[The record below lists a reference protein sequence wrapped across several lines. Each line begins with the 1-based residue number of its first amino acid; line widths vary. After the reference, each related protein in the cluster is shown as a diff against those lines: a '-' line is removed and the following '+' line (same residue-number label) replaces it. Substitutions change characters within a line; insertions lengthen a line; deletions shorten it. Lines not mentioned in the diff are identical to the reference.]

1 MTVHVLSTLPG
12 VTPGDSAPGS
22 TTAAL
27 LNAYIAGSVLPGDV
41 IDANCPISPN
51 GTIVVQGK
59 LGVAWRGAGAMGSR
73 ISPSGH
79 FDGVHWYSNESCVMS
94 DVGIAPKVVQNAGV
108 GLVVDEYANS
118 RVGLDN
124 KFVRVNVF
132 DRTRQQGRWSLG
144 TGAPY
149 KGIAVRSDG
158 GGGGYK
164 TRFSHCQVNGA
175 RSDGWEFGYYG
186 QSTRGPVGV
195 QLIDCESG
203 ANLGH
208 GYAVFA
214 AEALALLDNTE
225 ALRNRGHG
233 VLTYPDNGG
242 FVELDL
248 IEFLA
253 DTNWLHG
260 VNLNAGGAGAG
271 GTIKVV
277 RAINSWFSNNGNPDV
292 APSGIAW
299 GSASGFVTTAAP
311 QTLKFL
317 GNTFAVNGQHGALV
331 SATQRL
337 LFCNNEALN
346 NGQEKTTGGVGGH
359 GLFGTNL
366 PVVNAFNNNIADG
379 QAYSSYTAQQWS
391 GIGTTGGFAANATGN
406 VSKNPNWGAPAYSW
420 HAAPN
425 AANNQ

>member
-51 GTIVVQGK
+51 GTIVVQDK

-94 DVGIAPKVVQNAGV
+94 DVGITPKVVQNAGV

-124 KFVRVNVF
+124 KFLRVNVF

-164 TRFSHCQVNGA
+164 TRFMSCQVNGA
-175 RSDGWEFGYYG
+175 VANGWEFGYYN
-186 QSTRGPVGV
+186 QSTRGVVGV
-195 QLIDCESG
+195 VLEDCESA
-203 ANLGH
+203 ANNGD
-208 GYAVFA
+208 GFAVFA
-214 AEALALLDNTE
+214 VEALVLSANCESYNNQGRGLVTYPDSGGFVGLTLQDFLADSNY
-225 ALRNRGHG
+225 GHG
-233 VLTYPDNGG
+233 V
-242 FVELDL
+242 
-248 IEFLA
+248 EF
-253 DTNWLHG
+253 T
-260 VNLNAGGAGAG
+260 VGGAGAG
-271 GTIKVV
+271 GTLTAIKCL
-277 RAINSWFSNNGNPDV
+277 NSWFSNNGNPDTWNT
-292 APSGIAW
+292 G
-299 GSASGFVTTAAP
+299 GSWASKAGVIFNAAP
-311 QTLKFL
+311 EELIFD
-317 GNTFAVNGQHGALV
+317 GNTMAVNGESGGWIGASRSLTAN
-331 SATQRL
+331 SNKARD
-337 LFCNNEALN
+337 
-346 NGQEKTTGGVGGH
+346 NGQAGTGN
-359 GLFGTNL
+359 GLMINSCPTSN
-366 PVVNAFNNNIADG
+366 VFNDNMADG
-379 QAYSSYTAQQWS
+379 QTYSGYTAMQNY
-391 GIGTTGGFAANATGN
+391 GLGTTGGSAANATGN
-406 VSKNPNWGAPAYSW
+406 VSKNPNSATAYYW
-420 HAAPN
+420 HTAPN
-425 AANNQ
+425 AVNNQ